1 MRTSATLL
9 VSTITVASLAAVLS
23 VVPTGEAAEECVA
36 KPTSTAPR
44 GSHWYYRLE
53 RGTGRRCWYLG
64 AEGEKVQAR
73 QSTSSPRRTPLRP
86 AGEGDAEP
94 RPAERTTVA
103 ADNPAPPLQWA
114 GMGAAGVA
122 AIGYGAPRPPTSSI
136 EGPAPVE
143 DVDDM
148 PPVWPPL
155 APEQS
160 TASAASSPPD
170 TAVPLEYVLACLTG
184 ALALAAF
191 ITGRIAASRRKPRP
205 GRGARLE
212 TSAPQ
217 QVPQARQQVPLPQ
230 ELRATRAPAR
240 ATPQEDDL
248 AVPAFLLRP
257 PPWRA
262 PVPVSTRHTSGDTRA
277 PVWRSERVPI
287 VPADHRD
294 DDIER
299 RLERLLEDW
308 RRAAA

>member
-9 VSTITVASLAAVLS
+9 VSTITVASLAAALS

-36 KPTSTAPR
+36 KPASTAPR

-73 QSTSSPRRTPLRP
+73 QSTSSPRRTQLRP

-94 RPAERTTVA
+94 RPAERATIGT
-103 ADNPAPPLQWA
+103 DNPTPPPQWA
-114 GMGAAGVA
+114 GMAGLGV
-122 AIGYGAPRPPTSSI
+122 IGYDAQRQTSRI
-136 EGPAPVE
+136 EEPAPVE

-184 ALALAAF
+184 ALAIAAF

-205 GRGARLE
+205 GRDTRLA
-212 TSAPQ
+212 TSAPH
-217 QVPQARQQVPLPQ
+217 QVPQARQQVPLPR
-230 ELRATRAPAR
+230 ELRATRAPALS
-240 ATPQEDDL
+240 APPKDDL

-257 PPWRA
+257 PPWL
-262 PVPVSTRHTSGDTRA
+262 VPVAASTRHTSGDARA

-294 DDIER
+294 DDLER